1 MKKFTKT
8 TIFGAIAAAA
18 IGAAYMALGKGA
30 AKADQID
37 KEVDDEFDSLTTNE
51 PDEDNID
58 VDIIE
63 PEEEAETEPEE
74 V

>member
-8 TIFGAIAAAA
+8 TIFGALAAAA

-37 KEVDDEFDSLTTNE
+37 EEVDDEFKSLDTT
-51 PDEDNID
+51 EDDIETD
-58 VDIIE
+58 VIE

>member
-8 TIFGAIAAAA
+8 TIFGALAAAA

-37 KEVDDEFDSLTTNE
+37 KEVDDEFDSLDT
-51 PDEDNID
+51 
-58 VDIIE
+58 
-63 PEEEAETEPEE
+63 TEPEDIGDE
-74 V
+74 EITEPSEGDTPAEEEE

>member
-8 TIFGAIAAAA
+8 TIFGALAAAI

-30 AKADQID
+30 AKADQIE
-37 KEVDDEFDSLTTNE
+37 KEVDDEFDSLDTNE
-51 PDEDNID
+51 PTENDIVAD
-58 VDIIE
+58 VIE
-63 PEEEAETEPEE
+63 PEEAETEPEE

>member
-8 TIFGAIAAAA
+8 TIFGALAAAA

-30 AKADQID
+30 AKADAID
-37 KEVDDEFDSLTTNE
+37 EEVDEEFKSLDTTE
-51 PDEDNID
+51 PEDDIEG
-58 VDIIE
+58 DIIE
-63 PEEEAETEPEE
+63 PEEEAEE